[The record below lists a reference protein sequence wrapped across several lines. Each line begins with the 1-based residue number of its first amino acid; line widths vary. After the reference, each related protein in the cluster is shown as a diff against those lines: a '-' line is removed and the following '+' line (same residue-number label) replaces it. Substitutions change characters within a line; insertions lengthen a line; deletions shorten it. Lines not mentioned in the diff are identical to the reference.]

1 MQRSSKPRLGHAE
14 LAASV
19 ERTYPRQIA
28 DVSPAAELTSPWPSW
43 RPGQV
48 CFREGMREIC
58 TPDHSQYWPHGTL
71 HSFLRH
77 FSIQP
82 SNQARLQQQSW
93 RRVEGQPFPQVLAF
107 MSGLQSQAGCAGCGG
122 SSSSDKI
129 SLASHC
135 GTFLS
140 SATPVQQPDVGAL
153 SVQVSSGLA
162 WFR

>member
-1 MQRSSKPRLGHAE
+1 M
-14 LAASV
+14 

-140 SATPVQQPDVGAL
+140 HTSAAARRG
-153 SVQVSSGLA
+153 SSFSTGELRA
-162 WFR
+162 CLV